1 MEIDIRRK
9 YNVNIIATKKIGIF
23 LSAIMC
29 IGLVSC
35 GNRTDNNNEGSQ
47 PALHD
52 RTKWFT
58 AEELMKK
65 GLDELTMP
73 SGLFGEINSS
83 DAWFND
89 GYSFS
94 QDCPDEATFK
104 SNAET
109 YFLYFKT
116 HYDGRFGK
124 PAIEKLSLDTNETWY
139 VIEQKSELSDYFDY
153 NPSKLYQFYYVRDNT
168 LENGYFVKG
177 SVWIFEIRYE
187 IDTETNQY
195 KFKLFVESAD
205 SSTNGVYSNYYK
217 MK

>member
-1 MEIDIRRK
+1 MEIDISRK

-139 VIEQKSELSDYFDY
+139 VIEQKSELSDYFDD

>member
-35 GNRTDNNNEGSQ
+35 GNRADNNNEGSQ

-89 GYSFS
+89 GYYFS

-139 VIEQKSELSDYFDY
+139 VIEQKSELSDYFDD

-205 SSTNGVYSNYYK
+205 SSTNGVYSNHYK

>member
-1 MEIDIRRK
+1 ML
-9 YNVNIIATKKIGIF
+9 KKILSIFIGIF

-124 PAIEKLSLDTNETWY
+124 PAIEKLSLDSNETWY
-139 VIEQKSELSDYFDY
+139 VIEQKSELSDYFDD

>member
-1 MEIDIRRK
+1 ML
-9 YNVNIIATKKIGIF
+9 KKILSIFIGIF
-23 LSAIMC
+23 LSEIMC

-35 GNRTDNNNEGSQ
+35 GNRADNNNEGSQ

-124 PAIEKLSLDTNETWY
+124 PAIEKLSLDSNETWY
-139 VIEQKSELSDYFDY
+139 VIEQKSELSDYFDD

>member
-1 MEIDIRRK
+1 ML
-9 YNVNIIATKKIGIF
+9 KKTLSIFVGIF
-23 LSAIMC
+23 LAAIMC
-29 IGLVSC
+29 IGLVAC
-35 GNRTDNNNEGSQ
+35 GNQTDNNNESNH

-58 AEELMKK
+58 AEELTEK
-65 GLDELTMP
+65 GLDGLTKP
-73 SGLFGEINSS
+73 SGLSGEIDSS

-109 YFLYFKT
+109 YFSYFKT
-116 HYDGRFGK
+116 HYDGSFGK
-124 PAIEKLSLDTNETWY
+124 PTIEKFSLDSNENWY
-139 VIEQKSELSDYFDY
+139 VIEQKSELSDYFDD
-153 NPSKLYQFYYVRDNT
+153 NPSKLYQFYYVKDNAS
-168 LENGYFVKG
+168 ENGYFVKG

-187 IDTETNQY
+187 IDTKTNQY
-195 KFKLFVESAD
+195 KFKLFVENAD
-205 SSTNGVYSNYYK
+205 SSHNGVYSNYYK

>member
-1 MEIDIRRK
+1 ML
-9 YNVNIIATKKIGIF
+9 KKILSIFIGIF

-35 GNRTDNNNEGSQ
+35 GNHADNNNEGSQ

-58 AEELMKK
+58 TEELMKK

-124 PAIEKLSLDTNETWY
+124 PAIEKLSLDSNETWY
-139 VIEQKSELSDYFDY
+139 VIEQKSELSDYFDD

>member
-1 MEIDIRRK
+1 MLQIML
-9 YNVNIIATKKIGIF
+9 KKILSIFIGIF

-109 YFLYFKT
+109 YFSYFKT

-139 VIEQKSELSDYFDY
+139 VIEQKSELSDYFDD
-153 NPSKLYQFYYVRDNT
+153 NPSKLYQFYYVKDNT

>member
-1 MEIDIRRK
+1 MLQIML
-9 YNVNIIATKKIGIF
+9 KKILSIFIGIF

-139 VIEQKSELSDYFDY
+139 VIEQKSELSDYFDD

>member
-1 MEIDIRRK
+1 MLQIML
-9 YNVNIIATKKIGIF
+9 KKILSIFIGIF

-65 GLDELTMP
+65 GLDELTML

-139 VIEQKSELSDYFDY
+139 VIEQKSELSDYFDD

>member
-1 MEIDIRRK
+1 ML
-9 YNVNIIATKKIGIF
+9 KKILSIFIGIF

-139 VIEQKSELSDYFDY
+139 VIEQKSELSDYFDD

>member
-1 MEIDIRRK
+1 ML
-9 YNVNIIATKKIGIF
+9 KKILSIFIGIF

-124 PAIEKLSLDTNETWY
+124 PAIEKLSLDSNETWY
-139 VIEQKSELSDYFDY
+139 VIEQKSELSDYFDD
-153 NPSKLYQFYYVRDNT
+153 NPSKLYQFYYVKDNT

-195 KFKLFVESAD
+195 KFKLFVESSD

>member
-1 MEIDIRRK
+1 ML
-9 YNVNIIATKKIGIF
+9 KKILSIFIGIF

-94 QDCPDEATFK
+94 QDCPDEATFN

-124 PAIEKLSLDTNETWY
+124 PKIEKLSIDSNETWY
-139 VIEQKSELSDYFDY
+139 KIEQKSVLSEYFGD
-153 NPSKLYQFYYVRDNT
+153 NPSKLYKFYYVTDNT
-168 LENGYFVKG
+168 LENGYFKKD
-177 SVWIFEIRYE
+177 SVWVFEIRYE
-187 IDTETNQY
+187 IDTKTNQY
-195 KFKLFVESAD
+195 KFKLFVENAGLSP
-205 SSTNGVYSNYYK
+205 NGVYSNYYK

>member
-1 MEIDIRRK
+1 
-9 YNVNIIATKKIGIF
+9 
-23 LSAIMC
+23 MC
-29 IGLVSC
+29 IGLVAC
-35 GNRTDNNNEGSQ
+35 GNQADNNDESNR

-58 AEELMKK
+58 AEELTKK
-65 GLDELTMP
+65 GLDGLTMP
-73 SGLFGEINSS
+73 SGLSGEINSS
-83 DAWFND
+83 DAWFNG

-104 SNAET
+104 SKAET
-109 YFLYFKT
+109 YFSYFKT

-124 PAIEKLSLDTNETWY
+124 PTIEKFSLGSNENGY
-139 VIEQKSELSDYFDY
+139 VIEQKSELSDYFDD
-153 NPSKLYQFYYVRDNT
+153 NPSKLYQFYYVKDNAS
-168 LENGYFVKG
+168 ENGYFAKG

-195 KFKLFVESAD
+195 KFKLFVENAA
-205 SSTNGVYSNYYK
+205 SSHNGVYSNYYK

>member
-1 MEIDIRRK
+1 ML
-9 YNVNIIATKKIGIF
+9 KKILSIFIGIF

-124 PAIEKLSLDTNETWY
+124 PAIEKLSLDSNETWY
-139 VIEQKSELSDYFDY
+139 VIEQKSELSDYFEDR
-153 NPSKLYQFYYVRDNT
+153 K
-168 LENGYFVKG
+168 
-177 SVWIFEIRYE
+177 SV
-187 IDTETNQY
+187 
-195 KFKLFVESAD
+195 V
-205 SSTNGVYSNYYK
+205 
-217 MK
+217 

>member
-1 MEIDIRRK
+1 MLQIML
-9 YNVNIIATKKIGIF
+9 KKILSIFIGIF

-139 VIEQKSELSDYFDY
+139 VIEQKSELSDYFDD
-153 NPSKLYQFYYVRDNT
+153 NPSKLYQFYYVKDNT
-168 LENGYFVKG
+168 SENGYFVKG
-177 SVWIFEIRYE
+177 WVWIFEIRYE

-195 KFKLFVESAD
+195 KFKLFAESAD
-205 SSTNGVYSNYYK
+205 SSHNGVYSNYYK

>member
-1 MEIDIRRK
+1 MLK
-9 YNVNIIATKKIGIF
+9 NILSIFVGIF
-23 LSAIMC
+23 ISAIMC
-29 IGLVSC
+29 IGLVAC
-35 GNRTDNNNEGSQ
+35 GNQADNNDESNR

-52 RTKWFT
+52 STKWFT
-58 AEELMKK
+58 AEELTKK
-65 GLDELTMP
+65 GLDGLTMP
-73 SGLFGEINSS
+73 SGLSGEINSS

-109 YFLYFKT
+109 YFSYFKT

-124 PAIEKLSLDTNETWY
+124 PKIEKFSLDSNENWY
-139 VIEQKSELSDYFDY
+139 VIEQKSELSDYFDD
-153 NPSKLYQFYYVRDNT
+153 NPSKLYQFYYVKDNAS
-168 LENGYFVKG
+168 ENGYFAKG

-187 IDTETNQY
+187 IDTKTNQY
-195 KFKLFVESAD
+195 KFKLFVENAT
-205 SSTNGVYSNYYK
+205 SSHNGVSSNYYK

>member
-35 GNRTDNNNEGSQ
+35 GNRTDNNHEGSQ

-139 VIEQKSELSDYFDY
+139 VIEQKSELSDYFDD

>member
-1 MEIDIRRK
+1 MLQIML
-9 YNVNIIATKKIGIF
+9 KKILSIFIGIF

-116 HYDGRFGK
+116 RYDGRFGK

-139 VIEQKSELSDYFDY
+139 VIEQKSELSDYFDD

>member
-1 MEIDIRRK
+1 ML
-9 YNVNIIATKKIGIF
+9 KKILSIFIGIF

-65 GLDELTMP
+65 GLDELKMP

-139 VIEQKSELSDYFDY
+139 VIEQKSELSDYFDD

>member
-1 MEIDIRRK
+1 ML
-9 YNVNIIATKKIGIF
+9 KKILSIFIGIF

-109 YFLYFKT
+109 YFSYFKT

-124 PAIEKLSLDTNETWY
+124 PKIEKISLDSNENWY
-139 VIEQKSELSDYFDY
+139 VIEQKSELSDYFDD
-153 NPSKLYQFYYVRDNT
+153 NPSKLYQFYYVKDNAS
-168 LENGYFVKG
+168 ENGYFAKG

-187 IDTETNQY
+187 IDTKTNQY
-195 KFKLFVESAD
+195 KFKLFVENAALSH
-205 SSTNGVYSNYYK
+205 TGVYSNYYK